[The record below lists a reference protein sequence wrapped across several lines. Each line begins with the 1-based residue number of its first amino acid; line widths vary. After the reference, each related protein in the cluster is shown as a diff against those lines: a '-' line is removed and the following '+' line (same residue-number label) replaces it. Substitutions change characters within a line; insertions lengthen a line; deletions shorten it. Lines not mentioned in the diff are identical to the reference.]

1 MTAPLTRTKLYCLAT
16 EANVCECEQL
26 AHGCYVK
33 ARGRESNPRRLES
46 QVQRITIT
54 PPDHFSISGAGGFY
68 LHRSRGGSVAEWLA
82 CWTQAQKG
90 PGSNRSRDAVGKQS

>member
-16 EANVCECEQL
+16 QANVCECEQL

-33 ARGRESNPRRLES
+33 ARGWEWNP

-54 PPDHFSISGAGGFY
+54 LPGHFSISGAGGFY
-68 LHRSRGGSVAEWLA
+68 LHRSKGGSVAEWLA

-90 PGSNRSRDAVGKQS
+90 PGSNRSRDVVGKQS